1 MDIILADQA
10 GFCFGVRRAIE
21 RAQEETARR
30 GKLYSQGPLIHN
42 RQVVEGLRA
51 KGLEPIE
58 HIEDAPPGATV
69 MLRTHGVGPS
79 VYEGARE
86 RDLEVIDT
94 TCPFVARAQREA
106 ARLHEA
112 GYQVLVL
119 GEPDH
124 PEAQA
129 IREHTGG
136 AAHIVEGAH
145 DLQALPLGKR
155 VAVVC
160 QTTQRL
166 TALEELVSAL
176 LPDVSELV
184 VANTI
189 CDATSQRQNAT
200 LHMAREVDLVIVI
213 GGRHSANTTR
223 LAQICADTGTP
234 TRHIETA
241 DEIDCAWL
249 QGVERVGVTAGA
261 STPDDIIAQAMERL
275 RECAPRGRVTP

>member
-1 MDIILADQA
+1 MEIVLADHA

-21 RAQEETARR
+21 RALEETERR
-30 GKLYSQGPLIHN
+30 GRLYSQGPLIHN
-42 RQVVEGLRA
+42 RQVVDDLRA

-58 HIEDAPPGATV
+58 SIEDAPADSTV
-69 MLRTHGVGPS
+69 MLRTHGVGPG
-79 VYEGARE
+79 VYERARE
-86 RDLEVIDT
+86 RGLEVIDT

-106 ARLHEA
+106 SRLSET

-136 AAHIVEGAH
+136 AAHIVEQPS
-145 DLQALPLGKR
+145 DLAGIELKRR

-166 TALEELVSAL
+166 EALQELVHAL
-176 LPDVSELV
+176 LRSVSELV

-189 CDATSQRQNAT
+189 CDATTQRQDAAMR
-200 LHMAREVDLVIVI
+200 MAQEVDLVIVV
-213 GGRHSANTTR
+213 GGKHSANTTR
-223 LAQICADTGTP
+223 LAQICRDSGRP
-234 TRHIETA
+234 THHIESA
-241 DEIDCAWL
+241 DELDCTWIA
-249 QGVERVGVTAGA
+249 GVAKVGVTAGA
-261 STPDDIIAQAMERL
+261 STPDEAIEATVARL
-275 RECAPRGRVTP
+275 RQCEAERQ